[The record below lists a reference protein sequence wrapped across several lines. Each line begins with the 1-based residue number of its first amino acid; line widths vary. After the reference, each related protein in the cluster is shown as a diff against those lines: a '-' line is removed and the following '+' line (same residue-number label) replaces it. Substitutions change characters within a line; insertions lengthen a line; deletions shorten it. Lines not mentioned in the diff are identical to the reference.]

1 MLDFIV
7 FINAFVSC
15 VSLQFSVVDLLVNFL
30 GLLVHLSV
38 IVFTLSMFMLFCISV
53 YYSATF
59 SVLV

>member
-7 FINAFVSC
+7 FIHAFVSC
-15 VSLQFSVVDLLVNFL
+15 VSLQFILVDLLVNFL
-30 GLLVHLSV
+30 GL
-38 IVFTLSMFMLFCISV
+38 FTLSMFMLFCIPV